1 MCTKSR
7 YEAPQARPFVRLLI
21 FPKGDIPMHLDNLK
35 HLYIHEL
42 NDLYSAEDQIVEA
55 LPKMAQATSDD
66 RLKNSFL
73 KHLEVSKHQKRRLE
87 EIFDQLGEKPKMS
100 KCEGMKGIIKEGESF
115 IKKDKSIFRGDIDK
129 DVLNAALISSAQRVE
144 HYEISGYGTA
154 RTYAD
159 RLGYPEQA
167 ALLQQTLDEEVH
179 TDKELTELAETS
191 INIKAQM

>member
-1 MCTKSR
+1 
-7 YEAPQARPFVRLLI
+7 
-21 FPKGDIPMHLDNLK
+21 MHLDNLK

-55 LPKMAQATSDD
+55 LPKMAEATSDD
-66 RLKNSFL
+66 RLKNAFL

-87 EIFDQLGEKPKMS
+87 EIFDQLGETPKMS

-129 DVLNAALISSAQRVE
+129 DVLDAALISSAQRVE

-167 ALLQQTLDEEVH
+167 ALLQQSLDEEVH
-179 TDKELTELAETS
+179 TDKQLTELAESS
-191 INIKAQM
+191 INMKAQM